1 VTPRIAPARMKNHLV
16 PCVWKLCVVVI
27 RDCLV
32 DKNKEYYIPPKG
44 TDIEG
49 ISEGAKE

>member
-1 VTPRIAPARMKNHLV
+1 MKNHLV

-32 DKNKEYYIPPKG
+32 DENNKEYYIPPKG